1 MTEYQPYPS
10 EGPEPVYQP
19 GSNRGPRPSAV
30 DTALKLIWA
39 GIALGVIS
47 ALLTFVYLDDLVDA
61 ALENADATM
70 ELSESAARGGAIAS
84 VIFGLVVGVGLMVL
98 VAVFIGKGA
107 NWARI
112 VFTVLGVLSV
122 LGVLLTLT
130 NPSGPVILLI
140 LSLVQVILTIAAIVL
155 LFKSESSAWFKS
167 A

>member
-19 GSNRGPRPSAV
+19 GANRGPRPSAV

-39 GIALGVIS
+39 SIALGLVS
-47 ALLTFVYLDDLVDA
+47 ALLTFLYLDDIVDS
-61 ALENADATM
+61 ALENADASM
-70 ELSESAARGGAIAS
+70 ELTESAARGAAVAS
-84 VIFGLVVGVGLMVL
+84 VIFGLVIGVGLMVL
-98 VAVFIGKGA
+98 IAVFIGKGA

-122 LGVLLTLT
+122 LGVLMSLASPT
-130 NPSGPVILLI
+130 GPVIMLI
-140 LSLVQVILTIAAIVL
+140 LSLIQIVLTIAAIVL
-155 LFKSESSAWFKS
+155 LFKSESTAWFKS